1 LVVDGA
7 FWSGQHGGDDE
18 FWRLT
23 HFFLE
28 AFSSGYQ
35 LSTKDHQHPSLPRFS
50 FATRAAACQHPAHP
64 IFMSCLRSKF
74 RHLYLLA
81 LFQLVGGPLVLVP
94 MLLISK
100 AAVRETAQHGVV
112 KGFHQAMVSQEWEEV
127 REMLQDG
134 EVSGT
139 SSSTKAP
146 GKQEKSKD
154 GNAKL
159 NFMVWTSPAHMKL
172 EGVPVKQ
179 PAWEWQ
185 PMASSW
191 ANAPPSPPPRVA

>member
-1 LVVDGA
+1 M
-7 FWSGQHGGDDE
+7 
-18 FWRLT
+18 
-23 HFFLE
+23 
-28 AFSSGYQ
+28 
-35 LSTKDHQHPSLPRFS
+35 S
-50 FATRAAACQHPAHP
+50 F
-64 IFMSCLRSKF
+64 LRSKF

-94 MLLISK
+94 MLMMSK
-100 AAVRETAQHGVV
+100 AVVRETAQHGVV

-134 EVSGT
+134 VVSGT

-146 GKQEKSKD
+146 GKQEKSID
-154 GNAKL
+154 GKSKL
-159 NFMVWTSPAHMKL
+159 DFVAWTTPALMEL
-172 EGVPVKQ
+172 DGVPVKR

-191 ANAPPSPPPRVA
+191 ANAPPSPPPRVV